1 MFGLKYNELART
13 VRVTKGSRIAIM
25 GTLAALAALL
35 TFSLCACGGA
45 SSGSSVASSTASS
58 STSDASA
65 ESSTISSG
73 ASAASTASSSASTA
87 AQSAASSA
95 AGGSAP
101 DAAVKNAKGLMM
113 IYPANHM
120 LAGGGSDDPSPMSV
134 EQWAQNCLRYV
145 DSSSAL
151 GRELASSPDAAAD
164 KAGFNAAAQCVKGT
178 KVVSSD
184 ASSVTV
190 EASMLGTQNTWEDAV
205 EYTMTFVVKVNS
217 GGMVTD
223 VTMR

>member
-1 MFGLKYNELART
+1 MEKKNIKALLSATAVAAALVACFGLA
-13 VRVTKGSRIAIM
+13 
-25 GTLAALAALL
+25 
-35 TFSLCACGGA
+35 ACGGSA
-45 SSGSSVASSTASS
+45 SS
-58 STSDASA
+58 
-65 ESSTISSG
+65 
-73 ASAASTASSSASTA
+73 
-87 AQSAASSA
+87 SAASSA

-190 EASMLGTQNTWEDAV
+190 EASMLGTQNTWEDAA